1 MGNDTSNLDPAV
13 ISRAFKMYDDNEDGK
28 IESSE
33 FCASLNNQGFHVDEK
48 LCQLCFSLVDTDG
61 SNYIDQKEFHNFFV
75 AYTKLE
81 NPDIY
86 DLIGCA
92 ADVNGDDTI
101 DGKELKRVLD
111 FKHVKMVEE
120 MNKKSMITFIAWATQ
135 TSVSTLSQSRST
147 LLQLIKFQIN
157 IKQQYY
163 NQYTII
169 TASLFVVKLSSLVN
183 LRNKNECLGWKQ
195 IILFQVIL
203 LTLHVFCKQE
213 TN

>member
-61 SNYIDQKEFHNFFV
+61 SNYIDQKEFHSFFV

-120 MNKKSMITFIAWATQ
+120 MNKKSMTKTE
-135 TSVSTLSQSRST
+135 
-147 LLQLIKFQIN
+147 
-157 IKQQYY
+157 
-163 NQYTII
+163 
-169 TASLFVVKLSSLVN
+169 FVDYIRKNVKL
-183 LRNKNECLGWKQ
+183 
-195 IILFQVIL
+195 
-203 LTLHVFCKQE
+203 
-213 TN
+213 

>member
-1 MGNDTSNLDPAV
+1 MGANASHLDPPV
-13 ISRAFKMYDDNEDGK
+13 ITRAFKVYDDNEDGK
-28 IESSE
+28 IELKE
-33 FCASLNNQGFHVDEK
+33 FCMILQYQADLIDEK

-61 SNYIDQKEFHNFFV
+61 SNYIDQKEFHSFFV

-120 MNKKSMITFIAWATQ
+120 MNKKSMTKTE
-135 TSVSTLSQSRST
+135 
-147 LLQLIKFQIN
+147 
-157 IKQQYY
+157 
-163 NQYTII
+163 
-169 TASLFVVKLSSLVN
+169 FVDYIRKNVKL
-183 LRNKNECLGWKQ
+183 
-195 IILFQVIL
+195 
-203 LTLHVFCKQE
+203 
-213 TN
+213 